1 MAIAG
6 IAIAA
11 PIPTEQAVSE
21 AIAPAADLADLADL
35 HLEGIG
41 AGIDEGIGA
50 DGIGAG
56 IDEAIGAEGIGAG
69 IGAAIGET
77 IGAGID
83 EGIGAGISPTERLA
97 QAPPLF
103 EDLFI
108 GLNAPDRQAR
118 GLSGGPL
125 PAMRQ
130 AGVETTSTGRCVGF
144 VDREPDHR
152 LTLSG
157 FMDYLR
163 LEVQSN
169 ADTSMVVRGPG
180 GSWCNDNYRDRNP
193 GMAGQWLAGTYE
205 IWVGSPTNRD
215 YYPYVLRVTQ
225 RPEDPATLPVPAGV
239 P

>member
-1 MAIAG
+1 MLAMLNWSRFGSCGWLSVGAVCGVAIATP
-6 IAIAA
+6 AIAV
-11 PIPTEQAVSE
+11 PL
-21 AIAPAADLADLADL
+21 PA
-35 HLEGIG
+35 ERPQP
-41 AGIDEGIGA
+41 
-50 DGIGAG
+50 
-56 IDEAIGAEGIGAG
+56 EAIG
-69 IGAAIGET
+69 
-77 IGAGID
+77 
-83 EGIGAGISPTERLA
+83 SPAPLTSVHLTSSVLLTSIHLTPIPAQSPIPAPVPRT

-169 ADTSMVVRGPG
+169 ADTSLVVRGPG

-205 IWVGSPTNRD
+205 IWIGSPTNRD

-225 RPEDPATLPVPAGV
+225 RPDDPANIPIPSGV